1 MGITMTPPKTVA
13 VIGFKDSGKTRVV
26 EALVAELTRRGFTVG
41 TLKHTAENIMF
52 DTPGKDT
59 SRHREAGAKAT
70 AILHQNAAAIFIDD
84 HVKIG
89 DVVKALGT
97 LDYLV
102 IEGFKTLDTHAR
114 ILVPRG
120 DDDTPTLSN
129 GLEIAAVKIHGSR
142 FMGDT
147 SLPVVNLSDEE
158 ALADIVEEKAY
169 PILPGVNCRGC
180 GYQDCRSLGEAI
192 LAGEAQAS
200 QCVRNSVEFTLRV
213 NDEPVP
219 LGGFVQR
226 AFKGMLLGFL
236 RSLKGGETPRKIE
249 IAFEVDDDE

>member
-1 MGITMTPPKTVA
+1 MTPPKTVA
-13 VIGFKDSGKTRVV
+13 VVGFKDSGKTMVV
-26 EALVAELTRRGFTVG
+26 EALVAELTRRGHRVG
-41 TLKHTAENIMF
+41 TLKHTAENVAF

-59 SRHREAGAKAT
+59 ARHRDSGAKAS
-70 AILHQNAAAIFIDD
+70 AILRQDAAAVFIDE
-84 HVKIG
+84 HVSIS
-89 DVVKALGT
+89 DAARSLGT

-102 IEGFKTLDTHAR
+102 IEGFKTVGTHVR

-120 DDDTPTLSN
+120 DDDIPKLSN
-129 GLEIAAVKIHGSR
+129 DLEIAAVKIHGSK

-147 SLPVVNLSDEE
+147 CLPVVNLSDAE

-169 PILPGVNCRGC
+169 PMLPGVDCRGC

-236 RSLKGGETPRKIE
+236 RSLKGVENPRKIE
-249 IAFEVDDDE
+249 IAFEVDDYE

>member
-1 MGITMTPPKTVA
+1 MTPPKTVA
-13 VIGFKDSGKTRVV
+13 AVGFKNSGKTRVV
-26 EALVAELTRRGFTVG
+26 ETLVTELTKRGHRVG
-41 TLKHTAENIMF
+41 TLKHTAENIAF

-59 SRHREAGAKAT
+59 ARHREAGAKAT
-70 AILHQNAAAIFIDD
+70 AILHQNAAAMFIDD
-84 HVKIG
+84 HVKVG
-89 DVVKALGT
+89 DAAKALGD

-114 ILVPRG
+114 LLVPTE
-120 DDDTPTLSN
+120 DTDIEKLRN
-129 GLEIAAVKIHGSR
+129 GLEIAAVKIHGSM

-147 SLPVVNLSDEE
+147 DLPVVNLADAE

-169 PILPGVNCRGC
+169 PILPGVNCHGC
-180 GYQDCRSLGEAI
+180 GYQDCRSLGQAI
-192 LAGEAQAS
+192 LGGEADAR

-236 RSLKGGETPRKIE
+236 RSLKGGDNPRRVE

>member
-1 MGITMTPPKTVA
+1 VMTPPKTVA
-13 VIGFKDSGKTRVV
+13 VVGFKDSGKTMVV
-26 EALVAELTRRGFTVG
+26 EALVAELTQRGRRVG
-41 TLKHTAENIMF
+41 TLKHTAENIAF

-59 SRHREAGAKAT
+59 ARHRDAGAKAA
-70 AILHQNAAAIFIDD
+70 AILHQDAAAIFIDD
-84 HVKIG
+84 HVPIG
-89 DVVKALGT
+89 DAVRALGD
-97 LDYLV
+97 LDVLV
-102 IEGFKTLDTHAR
+102 IEGFKTVDTHAR

-120 DDDTPTLSN
+120 DDDIPQLTN
-129 GLEIAAVKIHGSR
+129 GLEIAAVKIHGSK

-147 SLPVVNLSDEE
+147 SLPVVNLTDAE

-180 GYQDCRSLGEAI
+180 GYEDCRSLGEAI
-192 LAGEAQAS
+192 LSGEADAK

-236 RSLKGGETPRKIE
+236 RSLKGGDHPQRVE
-249 IAFEVDDDE
+249 IAFEVEDDE

>member
-1 MGITMTPPKTVA
+1 MTPPKTVA
-13 VIGFKDSGKTRVV
+13 VVGFKDSGKTMVV
-26 EALVAELTRRGFTVG
+26 EALVAELTRRGHSVG
-41 TLKHTAENIMF
+41 TLKHTAENIAL

-59 SRHREAGAKAT
+59 ARHRDAGAKAS
-70 AILHQNAAAIFIDD
+70 AILHHDAAAIFIDRQ
-84 HVKIG
+84 VTIG
-89 DVVKALGT
+89 DAAKALGT

-120 DDDTPTLSN
+120 DDDTPRLSN
-129 GLEIAAVKIHGSR
+129 GLELAAVKIHGSR

-147 SLPVVNLSDEE
+147 SLPVVNLSDAE
-158 ALADIVEEKAY
+158 ALTDIVEEKAY
-169 PILPGVNCRGC
+169 PMLPGVNCRGC

-200 QCVRNSVEFTLRV
+200 QCVRNAVEFTLRV
-213 NDEPVP
+213 NEEPVP

-226 AFKGMLLGFL
+226 AFKGMLIGFL
-236 RSLKGGETPRKIE
+236 RASRAAKTQGR
-249 IAFEVDDDE
+249 

>member
-1 MGITMTPPKTVA
+1 MMTPPKTVA
-13 VIGFKDSGKTRVV
+13 VVGFKDSGKTMTV
-26 EALVAELTRRGFTVG
+26 EALVAELTRRGHSVG
-41 TLKHTAENIMF
+41 TLKHTAENIAF

-59 SRHREAGAKAT
+59 ARHRDAGAKAA
-70 AILHQNAAAIFIDD
+70 AILHQDAAAIFIDG
-84 HVKIG
+84 HVPIG
-89 DVVKALGT
+89 DAAKALGT

-120 DDDTPTLSN
+120 DDDVPRLSN

-147 SLPVVNLSDEE
+147 GLPAVNLADAE

-169 PILPGVNCRGC
+169 PMLPGVNCRGC

-200 QCVRNSVEFTLRV
+200 QCVRNSVEFTLRI

-219 LGGFVQR
+219 IGGFVRR
-226 AFKGMLLGFL
+226 AFKGMLIGFL
-236 RSLKGGETPRKIE
+236 RSLKGGEDPRKIE
-249 IAFEVDDDE
+249 IAFEVDDHE